1 MVRKELRR
9 YWHFVDHKSDEL
21 QAQVQRLFSL
31 RPVHVTDF
39 FN

>member
-1 MVRKELRR
+1 MVSKELRR
-9 YWHFVDHKSDEL
+9 YWYYVERKSDEL
-21 QAQVQRLFSL
+21 QAQVQRLFTL